1 MKWGEVSGESG
12 EELIC
17 AIVEQYGQI
26 VSFYRHLHRSM
37 RSSEIRNGAPQR
49 SGIALKP
56 VEASGQGCLEILQP
70 REKLVVGNGPFG
82 FPPDVF
88 HCIEFR

>member
-1 MKWGEVSGESG
+1 MNRQPMGHFIIYS
-12 EELIC
+12 
-17 AIVEQYGQI
+17 
-26 VSFYRHLHRSM
+26 HLHRSM

-49 SGIALKP
+49 SGIALKS

-70 REKLVVGNGPFG
+70 REKFVVGNGSFG